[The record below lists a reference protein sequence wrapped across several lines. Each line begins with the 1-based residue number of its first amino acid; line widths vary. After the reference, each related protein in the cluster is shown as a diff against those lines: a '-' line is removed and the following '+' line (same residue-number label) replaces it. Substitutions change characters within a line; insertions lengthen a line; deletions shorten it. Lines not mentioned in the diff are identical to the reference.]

1 VGEEQDVVLFA
12 SGGTVVVEVVYN
24 EGAAIRGKVN
34 VEFEEKRD
42 KGGGCRSVG
51 GETEQEVA

>member
-1 VGEEQDVVLFA
+1 LFA
-12 SGGTVVVEVVYN
+12 SGGDVVVEVVYN

-34 VEFEEKRD
+34 VEFEEKGD
-42 KGGGCRSVG
+42 EGGGCRSVG